1 MILVTGGAGFIGSA
15 VVRRLL
21 QDGHRVRVVDD
32 LSKGYSNLEADA
44 GVEFLQADLRDPEQ
58 ALAALEGVDVCFH
71 LAAKIGGI
79 KYFHQYP
86 ATILDEN
93 NQMLSSVFRAAVRHR
108 VKIVYVSSSMV
119 FERATVFPTPE
130 EAVYQCPPPVTHYGF
145 SKLVGEY
152 YCRAFHEQYGLPY
165 TICRPFNA
173 YGPGEYPE
181 DEPGLAHVI
190 PDLIKKVLR
199 GDYPLPIFGSG
210 EQVRCFTYVTD
221 VADGIVTAGL
231 DPRGENED
239 FNIGD
244 DTPTPIA
251 TLARKL
257 WELCDRRE
265 PFRLAHLEP
274 LAHDIQRRI
283 PDVSKARRLLGWQP
297 RVGLDEGLRRVIEWY
312 KAEVLAKGGHDRGQG
327 MR

>member
-21 QDGHRVRVVDD
+21 QDRHQVRVVDD
-32 LSKGYSNLEADA
+32 LSKGYVNLEADA
-44 GVEFLQADLRDPEQ
+44 PVEFSKADLRDPAQ
-58 ALAALEGVDVCFH
+58 ALQAFQGVNVCFH

-79 KYFHQYP
+79 KYFHDYP

-93 NQMLSSVFRAAVRHR
+93 NLLLSSIFRAAVEHGAK
-108 VKIVYVSSSMV
+108 VVYISSSMV
-119 FERATVFPTPE
+119 FERAAVFPTPE
-130 EAVYQCPPPVTHYGF
+130 AAVFESPPPVTHYGF

-152 YCRAFHEQYGLPY
+152 YCRAFHEEHGVPY

-190 PDLIKKVLR
+190 PDLLQKVLR
-199 GDYPLPIFGSG
+199 GDYPLEIFGSG
-210 EQVRCFTYVTD
+210 QQVRCFTYVTD

-244 DTPTPIA
+244 DTPTPIL
-251 TLARKL
+251 TLAEKI
-257 WELCDRRE
+257 WELCRRKE
-265 PFRLAHLEP
+265 PFQLNHVEP
-274 LAHDIQRRI
+274 LEHDIQRRI
-283 PDVSKARRLLGWQP
+283 PDVSKAERVFGWRP
-297 RVGLDEGLRRVIEWY
+297 KISLDAGLKQIIEWY
-312 KAEVLAKGGHDRGQG
+312 QTAQTSRPV
-327 MR
+327 